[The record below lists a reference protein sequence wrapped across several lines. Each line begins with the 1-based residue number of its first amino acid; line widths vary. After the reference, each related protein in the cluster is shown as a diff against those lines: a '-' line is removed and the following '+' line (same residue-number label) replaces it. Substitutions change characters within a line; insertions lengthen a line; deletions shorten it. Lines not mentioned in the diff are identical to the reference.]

1 MAKKKPGKGKG
12 KKVKIPKVDEKCL
25 NSEQAEA
32 ALVYA
37 VKSFNGY
44 FEQGMI
50 VVNVKGDKYKI
61 VTFGP
66 GDAKEHFYPVMWQS
80 IKAAYE
86 GFKAG
91 PNGAD
96 TYET

>member
-1 MAKKKPGKGKG
+1 MAKKKPGKRGKLPKT
-12 KKVKIPKVDEKCL
+12 KKCA
-25 NSEQAEA
+25 NNEQAEA

-44 FEQGMI
+44 FKQGII
-50 VVNVKGDKYKI
+50 VVNVDDDKYKI

-66 GDAKEHFYPVMWQS
+66 GDAKEHFYPVMWSS

-91 PNGAD
+91 PSGAD
-96 TYET
+96 IYDT

>member
-1 MAKKKPGKGKG
+1 MAKKKPGKGR
-12 KKVKIPKVDEKCL
+12 KVKIDKVDEKCL

-50 VVNVKGDKYKI
+50 VVNVKGDRYKI

-66 GDAKEHFYPVMWQS
+66 GDPKEHFYPVMWQS
-80 IKAAYE
+80 IKAAFE

-91 PNGAD
+91 PSEAD
-96 TYET
+96 TYES

>member
-12 KKVKIPKVDEKCL
+12 KKEKIGKVYEKCL

-50 VVNVKGDKYKI
+50 VVNVSGDKYKI

-66 GDAKEHFYPVMWQS
+66 GDAKEHFYPVMWKS

-91 PNGAD
+91 PSEAD

>member
-12 KKVKIPKVDEKCL
+12 KKVKIDKVDEKCL

-50 VVNVKGDKYKI
+50 VVNVKGDRYKI

-66 GDAKEHFYPVMWQS
+66 GDPKEHFYPVMWQS

-91 PNGAD
+91 PSEAD
-96 TYET
+96 TYES

>member
-1 MAKKKPGKGKG
+1 MAKKKPGKGK
-12 KKVKIPKVDEKCL
+12 KVKIDKVDEKCL

-50 VVNVKGDKYKI
+50 VVNVKGDRYKI

-66 GDAKEHFYPVMWQS
+66 GDPKEHFYPVMWKS
-80 IKAAYE
+80 IKAAFE

-91 PNGAD
+91 PSEAD
-96 TYET
+96 TYES